1 MKAVLDITPQPRTLV
16 REAFAQIFIFTF
28 RNYLPIQLRVLAL
41 LSTYRDGSVL
51 VVLFE
56 WKRYW
61 I

>member
-1 MKAVLDITPQPRTLV
+1 MEAVLDIAPQERTLV
-16 REAFAQIFIFTF
+16 REAFAEALAIQF
-28 RNYLPIQLRVLAL
+28 RNDLPIQLRVLAL

-56 WKRYW
+56 GMRYW

>member
-1 MKAVLDITPQPRTLV
+1 MNIAPQTRTLV
-16 REAFAQIFIFTF
+16 REAFAQIFIVTF
-28 RNYLPIQLRVLAL
+28 RNYLLIQLRVLAL